1 MHQFRAVRL
10 LFGLATAIL
19 IAGCG
24 GGGGGGGGVGG
35 TPAPDGLSYP
45 LAPAFVVGQT
55 ISALAPTVT
64 GTVTTY
70 SVSPQLPAGLS
81 LSASTGAISGTP
93 TAVTS
98 AARYTVE
105 ASNSGGSTTA
115 TITLTVNDA
124 LPAIS
129 YGGSNFTLTK
139 QGPVHLTPTNSGG
152 SVVTWSISGDLPAG
166 LTFSTTDGSI
176 SGTPI
181 AAAAAASYVVTAQN
195 SGGQINVNLTLQVQS
210 VLLNLGNSGGID
222 RIRLGNSRVLSLSGD
237 SWVLWDAGTAA
248 SLASGAAD
256 CLVPPSHLDPA
267 CHTEPLA
274 DIAGSIVI
282 IEVSGALEIR
292 SSLDGSLI
300 ATLTVPTGITWWR
313 LAADGSYVSAGGPS
327 GLTVWS
333 PTGTVV
339 LSRTGDYSGAIVF
352 AAPGALR
359 VGGGPAGTSVIE
371 TLSLPSGSSSIGPA
385 FQGQFNSWFQDG
397 SQFLTNVG
405 NTVWVYSADGTQEDI
420 RALPTIAG
428 LTGQGSWF
436 WTYDGGI
443 TLTVYKV
450 GASGSP
456 AGTFTVG
463 FLNYTSPT
471 PSAMTIGAL
480 EEAVVGSPPS
490 VAGVVHIIDLSGTS
504 PVMVDHTTPAFDNTA
519 YAATSSSQWLVGN
532 ADGTLL
538 DGASLG
544 GTLRYF
550 GYGSALSIAG
560 SAQRVAVSTAVGKIL
575 YFNVATGAL
584 EGTVDSPSTAGYP
597 GAQIAL
603 SADGSVL
610 VAGSTGDSG
619 AVQVYSLPGGTLTYS
634 WPPASF
640 LSFALSDSGTVLGQ
654 ILESCP
660 GGSCTASRQV
670 TATTGGAVIWSDTT
684 QVQPIRLSPDGTLIA
699 VSSISLGVTTTNIY
713 RNGALISAVPGWAAC
728 WLDNTHL
735 LVQNS
740 GGGSGAAYASSVVV
754 DPSGTIL
761 STPTPHDFEDPFQVV
776 GPDSIYVL
784 SQNSIFL
791 VSTGTPTWSTET
803 SSTGVGAVAGSY
815 VVFASGNLVISQPL

>member
-1 MHQFRAVRL
+1 MVLRRHRQLSLVQRTEGIRMHQFRAVRL

-550 GYGSALSIAG
+550 GYGSGEDSVFQCGDRRIGRHCRL
-560 SAQRVAVSTAVGKIL
+560 AQHGRLPRRADRAVSRWQCAGRREHGGLRSGAGLLVTGRHADLQLASSEFPVICAVRFGNRFGSDFRELPRGQL
-575 YFNVATGAL
+575 YR
-584 EGTVDSPSTAGYP
+584 EPAGY
-597 GAQIAL
+597 
-603 SADGSVL
+603 
-610 VAGSTGDSG
+610 
-619 AVQVYSLPGGTLTYS
+619 
-634 WPPASF
+634 
-640 LSFALSDSGTVLGQ
+640 
-654 ILESCP
+654 
-660 GGSCTASRQV
+660 RH
-670 TATTGGAVIWSDTT
+670 
-684 QVQPIRLSPDGTLIA
+684 
-699 VSSISLGVTTTNIY
+699 Y
-713 RNGALISAVPGWAAC
+713 RWG
-728 WLDNTHL
+728 
-735 LVQNS
+735 
-740 GGGSGAAYASSVVV
+740 
-754 DPSGTIL
+754 
-761 STPTPHDFEDPFQVV
+761 
-776 GPDSIYVL
+776 
-784 SQNSIFL
+784 
-791 VSTGTPTWSTET
+791 
-803 SSTGVGAVAGSY
+803 
-815 VVFASGNLVISQPL
+815 GNLVRYHPSATHPALTRRHLDRGLVNLTGRNNDEHLSQRSAHQRGAGLGGLLARQYPPAGAEQWRRLWRCLRQ